1 MKMKILHLILVTLMI
16 IACSSS
22 KTGKETLQLDIEVT
36 ELHSWLNLIPESP
49 GKFHLLGELKITN
62 LGSEIVE
69 ELKLN
74 KIIIYSD
81 KEVVYSFYPFF
92 NLKDL
97 SEVNSIELGGS
108 KEYTFGVESGLKADE
123 RLMANNLI
131 DIKMKFISGSQFYQL
146 NLNDIIVER
155 AY

>member
-1 MKMKILHLILVTLMI
+1 MKMKILHLILVTLMF
-16 IACSSS
+16 IACSST
-22 KTGKETLQLDIEVT
+22 KTGEDTLQLDIEVSDLYT
-36 ELHSWLNLIPESP
+36 WLNLMPGSP

-62 LGSEIVE
+62 PGNEVIE

-74 KIIIYSD
+74 KIIISSN
-81 KEVVYSFYPFF
+81 KELVYSFYPFF

-97 SEVNSIELGGS
+97 SEVNSIEPGGS
-108 KEYTFGVESGLKADE
+108 REYAFGVESGLKVDK

-131 DIKMKFISGSQFYQL
+131 DIKMKFISGSKFYQL
-146 NLNDIIVER
+146 NLNDIIVEQ

>member
-1 MKMKILHLILVTLMI
+1 MKMKILHLILVTLTL

-22 KTGKETLQLDIEVT
+22 KTGEEKLQLDIEVN
-36 ELHSWLNLIPESP
+36 ELHPWLNLMPGSP

-62 LGSEIVE
+62 PDSEVIE
-69 ELKLN
+69 EIKLD

-97 SEVNSIELGGS
+97 SEVNSIESGGN
-108 KEYTFGVESGLKADE
+108 KEFTFGVESGLKVDE
-123 RLMANNLI
+123 RLMINNLI
-131 DIKMKFISGSQFYQL
+131 DIKMNFISDSKYYQL
-146 NLNDIIVER
+146 NLNDIIVEQ
-155 AY
+155 AF

>member
-1 MKMKILHLILVTLMI
+1 MKMKISNLILVALTL

-22 KTGKETLQLDIEVT
+22 KTGEETLQLDVEVSDFHT
-36 ELHSWLNLIPESP
+36 WLNLMPGSP
-49 GKFHLLGELKITN
+49 GKFHLVGELKITN
-62 LGSEIVE
+62 PGSEVIE

-74 KIIIYSD
+74 KIIIYSN

-97 SEVNSIELGGS
+97 SEVNSIEPGGS
-108 KEYTFGVESGLKADE
+108 KEYTFGVESGLIIDK
-123 RLMANNLI
+123 RLMENNLI
-131 DIKMKFISGSQFYQL
+131 DIKMKFISGSKFYQL
-146 NLNDIIVER
+146 NLNEIIVEQ

>member
-1 MKMKILHLILVTLMI
+1 MKLKILHLILVTLTL

-36 ELHSWLNLIPESP
+36 ELHSWLNLMPGSP

-62 LGSEIVE
+62 PGNEVIE
-69 ELKLN
+69 ELKLD
-74 KIIIYSD
+74 KIIIYSN
-81 KEVVYSFYPFF
+81 KVLVYSFYPFF
-92 NLKDL
+92 NLKDS
-97 SEVNSIELGGS
+97 SEVNSIEPGGS
-108 KEYTFGVESGLKADE
+108 KEYTFGVESGLKIDE

-131 DIKMKFISGSQFYQL
+131 DIKMKFIIGSKFYQM
-146 NLNDIIVER
+146 NLNDIIVEQ